1 MSVER
6 EKARARGLAAEWI
19 ATAWL
24 TAKGYRILS
33 RQFSARGGELDIVA
47 LSPFWTQRVLV
58 FVEVRTRD
66 TFEQAADSVTAT
78 KRERIEAA
86 AQQFRARKPK
96 LRKLP
101 HRFDLVLLAPGRW
114 PHHIIDAWRV

>member
-6 EKARARGLAAEWI
+6 QKARARGLAAEWM

-24 TAKGYRILS
+24 IAKGYRILA
-33 RQFSARGGELDIVA
+33 RQFQAKGGELDIVA
-47 LSPFWTQRVLV
+47 LTPFWTQRVVV
-58 FVEVRTRD
+58 FVEVRARETV
-66 TFEQAADSVTAT
+66 EQAVESVTAT

-86 AQQFRARKPK
+86 AAQFRGRKPK

-101 HRFDLVLLAPGRW
+101 HRFDLVLLAPGRL